1 MALKVGI
8 QLYSVRDEM
17 AKDPIATMKAVAEIG
32 YRCLEVAN
40 PRADQD
46 PGVGFGVSAE
56 DLLAALDGTG
66 AHIISGHI
74 RPVTDETVDAIIEYH
89 KKIGNK
95 YIGQSADFYDSVE
108 HLLERCKYY
117 NAMGK
122 RLAEEGMKFVIH
134 NHYHEFQ
141 KIDGKYVLDY
151 ILENTDPEY
160 VAFEIDT
167 FWVMRG
173 GADPIE
179 IIKKVGNRLM
189 AVHQKDFSKTSTSP
203 INVLAND
210 DGSKF
215 ISRETFGGV
224 INPLDFCEVGTGI
237 MDIQSIIDAANEVGA
252 EYIILEQDHTQLGQ
266 VESIKLSMENFKK
279 YTGIEW
285 E

>member
-1 MALKVGI
+1 MAMKVGI
-8 QLYSVRDEM
+8 QLFSVRDEM
-17 AKDPIATMKAVAEIG
+17 AKDPIAAMKKVAEIG
-32 YRCLEVAN
+32 YKCLEVAN

-74 RPVTDETVDAIIEYH
+74 RPVTEETVDAIIEYH

-95 YIGQSADFYDSVE
+95 YIGQSIDFYTSVD
-108 HLLERCKYY
+108 HLLERCAYY

-122 RLAEEGMKFVIH
+122 RLAEAGMKFVIH

-167 FWVMRG
+167 FWAMRG
-173 GADPIE
+173 GACPIE
-179 IIKKVGNRLM
+179 IIKKVGNRLI
-189 AVHQKDFSKTSTSP
+189 AVHQKDFSKTTDSP
-203 INVLAND
+203 VNLLADD
-210 DGSKF
+210 DGSVF
-215 ISRETFGGV
+215 ISRETFGKGSS
-224 INPLDFCEVGTGI
+224 PKDFCEVGTGI
-237 MDIQSIIDAANEVGA
+237 MDIQAIIDAANEAGA
-252 EYIILEQDHTQLGQ
+252 EYIILEQDHTQLTPM
-266 VESIKLSMENFKK
+266 ESIQISMESFKK

>member
-1 MALKVGI
+1 
-8 QLYSVRDEM
+8 
-17 AKDPIATMKAVAEIG
+17 
-32 YRCLEVAN
+32 
-40 PRADQD
+40 
-46 PGVGFGVSAE
+46 
-56 DLLAALDGTG
+56 
-66 AHIISGHI
+66 
-74 RPVTDETVDAIIEYH
+74 
-89 KKIGNK
+89 
-95 YIGQSADFYDSVE
+95 
-108 HLLERCKYY
+108 
-117 NAMGK
+117 
-122 RLAEEGMKFVIH
+122 
-134 NHYHEFQ
+134 
-141 KIDGKYVLDY
+141 
-151 ILENTDPEY
+151 
-160 VAFEIDT
+160 
-167 FWVMRG
+167 MRG
-173 GADPIE
+173 GADPVE

-266 VESIKLSMENFKK
+266 IESIKLSMENFKK

>member
-1 MALKVGI
+1 MIKAFLLDVQKTEEERIAGLWPEDVLDWDAEGDVLKYG
-8 QLYSVRDEM
+8 R
-17 AKDPIATMKAVAEIG
+17 
-32 YRCLEVAN
+32 
-40 PRADQD
+40 
-46 PGVGFGVSAE
+46 
-56 DLLAALDGTG
+56 
-66 AHIISGHI
+66 
-74 RPVTDETVDAIIEYH
+74 
-89 KKIGNK
+89 
-95 YIGQSADFYDSVE
+95 
-108 HLLERCKYY
+108 
-117 NAMGK
+117 AMG
-122 RLAEEGMKFVIH
+122 
-134 NHYHEFQ
+134 FQ

-167 FWVMRG
+167 FWAMRG
-173 GADPIE
+173 GADPVE

-266 VESIKLSMENFKK
+266 IESIKLSMENFKK